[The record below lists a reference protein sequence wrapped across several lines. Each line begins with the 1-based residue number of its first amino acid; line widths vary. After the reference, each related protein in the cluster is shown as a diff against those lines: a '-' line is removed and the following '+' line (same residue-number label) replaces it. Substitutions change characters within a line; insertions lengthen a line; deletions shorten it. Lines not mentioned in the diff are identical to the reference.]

1 MEGKMEKTDR
11 LSIFYMFSWIGK
23 VSNFFKGEYADTTA
37 KRVWIKIVGFLLSV
51 VSLSLTVGMILAW
64 VTCGGRIPTISD
76 WSVVF
81 SNLLFWI
88 LEILFTVMWGLLF
101 IFNTDIFPTI
111 VAAIGIVA
119 IFLFAALPIL
129 IVEAVRKDWEQ
140 LSNDLSIYA
149 TILAVLSAVGFAVA
163 SINICNSATPGAHLV
178 SVLPPVLC
186 GVLVCLS
193 ILFATAGCVMSFV
206 MTIRWTKQ
214 DSLHPFLGLVTAAA
228 SFVVGIILL
237 VCCIVASTDNYLS
250 MALTVVSFV
259 TAGLNVIPPLF
270 GAMGMVES
278 IIQTK
283 KGNRNVAG
291 IVCGGIAL
299 ALAVECIMLCC
310 VCGIVCI
317 V

>member
-1 MEGKMEKTDR
+1 
-11 LSIFYMFSWIGK
+11 
-23 VSNFFKGEYADTTA
+23 
-37 KRVWIKIVGFLLSV
+37 
-51 VSLSLTVGMILAW
+51 
-64 VTCGGRIPTISD
+64 
-76 WSVVF
+76 
-81 SNLLFWI
+81 
-88 LEILFTVMWGLLF
+88 
-101 IFNTDIFPTI
+101 
-111 VAAIGIVA
+111 
-119 IFLFAALPIL
+119 
-129 IVEAVRKDWEQ
+129 
-140 LSNDLSIYA
+140 
-149 TILAVLSAVGFAVA
+149 
-163 SINICNSATPGAHLV
+163 
-178 SVLPPVLC
+178 
-186 GVLVCLS
+186 
-193 ILFATAGCVMSFV
+193 MSFV

-259 TAGLNVIPPLF
+259 TAGLNVIPALF
-270 GAMGMVES
+270 GAIGMVES